1 MHTLAAPKQHIKAL
15 IAPTMA
21 REVDLLRERIA
32 QRLLHA
38 GVRLDNT
45 ELHQLAEAILSD
57 AVSLSLE
64 WLEPVKS
71 SIRSPRADIAH
82 A

>member
-1 MHTLAAPKQHIKAL
+1 
-15 IAPTMA
+15 MA
-21 REVDLLRERIA
+21 RQVDRLREQTA

-38 GVRLDNT
+38 GVCLDNT
-45 ELHQLAEAILSD
+45 ELHQLAEQILSD

-64 WLEPVKS
+64 WLEPAKS